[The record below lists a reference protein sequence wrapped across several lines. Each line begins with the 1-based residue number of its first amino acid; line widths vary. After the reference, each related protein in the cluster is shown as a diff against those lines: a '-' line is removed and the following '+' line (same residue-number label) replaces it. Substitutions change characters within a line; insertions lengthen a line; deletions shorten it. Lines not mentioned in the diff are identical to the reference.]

1 MKNIFTKE
9 MLSGLEWMQVVS
21 RNTAGGIYRVDV
33 RWVLDRYRIQVWRS
47 FCGPLR
53 FDFETL
59 KLVWGGTGFV
69 GSAPE
74 PEKFVDQHDAY
85 YLRTAVKTAN
95 ALLRAFEK
103 REAI

>member
-33 RWVLDRYRIQVWRS
+33 RWVLDRYRIQVWR
-47 FCGPLR
+47 R
-53 FDFETL
+53 
-59 KLVWGGTGFV
+59 VQ
-69 GSAPE
+69 E

>member
-9 MLSGLEWMQVVS
+9 MLSELDWWQAVS

-33 RWVLDRYRIQVWRS
+33 RWVLGRYRIQV
-47 FCGPLR
+47 LR
-53 FDFETL
+53 RAQQGWLT
-59 KLVWGGTGFV
+59 
-69 GSAPE
+69 
-74 PEKFVDQHDAY
+74 FVDQHDAY

-103 REAI
+103 REAL